1 MANKKYYAI
10 KIGNGVKNKIVNTWS
25 ECKELVLGYPA
36 VYKSFKSKDQ
46 AMEYLGLKVKEEK
59 TPAEHKDKGSVKK
72 PKKKKGKNQEILK
85 ICLDKDLYESFKKE
99 CERLDMSEDMII
111 KNMIKEWL
119 E

>member
-1 MANKKYYAI
+1 MS
-10 KIGNGVKNKIVNTWS
+10 VRS

-36 VYKSFKSKDQ
+36 VYKSFKSKDK
-46 AMEYLGLKVKEEK
+46 AMEYLGLKVKEDK
-59 TPAEHKDKGSVKK
+59 TPSEREDKGSVKK